1 MVTPQYK
8 KTKDWALSSDWTRA
22 PRKGRQFLHLS
33 FKFRR
38 MIGATKQI
46 YIFVLQ
52 FTCLPKTW
60 CFRCQ
65 RDSNLLQTRVF
76 VEMKNMAQVLIFFF
90 ISCLKHSIRDW
101 CYMYCFKQEMK
112 KNIRTCAM
120 FFPFN
125 KNIEWTEVVLKI
137 DSYSSIT
144 P

>member
-76 VEMKNMAQVLIFFF
+76 VTGNEKIERGRSHATDRVFITYISSSLSLSLVLNFDFFF
-90 ISCLKHSIRDW
+90 LIPVHVYKMLW
-101 CYMYCFKQEMK
+101 CYTWIWIYF
-112 KNIRTCAM
+112 
-120 FFPFN
+120 
-125 KNIEWTEVVLKI
+125 
-137 DSYSSIT
+137 
-144 P
+144 

>member
-38 MIGATKQI
+38 MIGATMQI

-76 VEMKNMAQVLIFFF
+76 VTGNEKIERGRSHATDRVFITYISSSLSLSLVLNFDFFF
-90 ISCLKHSIRDW
+90 LTPVHVYKMLW
-101 CYMYCFKQEMK
+101 CYTWIWIYF
-112 KNIRTCAM
+112 
-120 FFPFN
+120 
-125 KNIEWTEVVLKI
+125 
-137 DSYSSIT
+137 
-144 P
+144 